1 MSQILRI
8 LNMYISLHL
17 CLKLNELF
25 VSFIFKLHVLCFIIT
40 FLCWS
45 ALNPFFRSPNEI
57 LRLFNASSN
66 IAFKLNHLDFYF
78 DFQFY
83 HFASGFRKGIR
94 TDEKAKELNWMS
106 FGNCVE
112 CQVHIREYFFYI
124 SFSFISL
131 HPTFAALSNCQHV
144 TRKCNFLPLFSQI
157 NWDEWSTLPP
167 RELCQHDLEHAK

>member
-8 LNMYISLHL
+8 LNMYISLLL

-45 ALNPFFRSPNEI
+45 AFNPFFLSQNEI

-66 IAFKLNHLDFYF
+66 TAFKLNHLNFYF

-83 HFASGFRKGIR
+83 HFASGFRKGIC

-106 FGNCVE
+106 FGNFVE
-112 CQVHIREYFFYI
+112 CQVHIRGFFI
-124 SFSFISL
+124 VFHSASIHSI
-131 HPTFAALSNCQHV
+131 Q
-144 TRKCNFLPLFSQI
+144 PL
-157 NWDEWSTLPP
+157 L
-167 RELCQHDLEHAK
+167 LCQTVNTSRGNVISCPFFPK